1 MRRLN
6 IALNLTF
13 ILAMAL
19 LLGSCGN
26 EEIGE
31 ELWIIG
37 WDCADWDQLDPMIA
51 RGELPNLAKLKSE
64 GASGVLLSDTPMIS
78 PILWTS
84 ISTGKTPDLHGV
96 TWFMTDAPD
105 GTKIPVSSEERR
117 VRTFWNIAS
126 EAGMSVG
133 ITGWWAT
140 WPAEPLN
147 GFLISDAVA
156 WHSFGVTG
164 RSNPNEGKTW
174 PWDLVH
180 KADEFMPNPA
190 SMSDDLMTR
199 LIHLPVDQL
208 KAGSEESIYGD
219 PISHLRQSLATTR
232 GYTDLTLHLMEDE
245 RPRLMSVY
253 YEGCDA
259 MSHLFGKYQAPR
271 LPWISQEDFAA
282 YKDVVNEYWK
292 WQDELLGE
300 LLAIAGPQTTI
311 MILSDHGFRQGSERR
326 KEDHFH
332 IETADA
338 DHQPDGMIVLHGP
351 NIKAGGK
358 ISDADIY
365 DVTPTILYALGL
377 AAGRDMTGHPLTDAF
392 TAESLRTQPVQWVP
406 TYETSKRERGSAV
419 VQDNQTGEDLEKMLR
434 SLGYI
439 AGSEGSKDDGSDG
452 YTSEQ
457 VVNLATVLMG
467 QGRTAEAV
475 DKLQGVLKE
484 HPENFDVRLNLA
496 QALYRNN
503 QTEEGEAMYRGLIS
517 DFPNRLEVY
526 EDLALALR
534 FSGKPEQALDIYDQ
548 ALNINPDWTAGLAG
562 RGLCLASLGKPAEGE
577 EVLRKAMAID
587 PRSHMVFWNLG
598 LVQKQQGH
606 IADAASSLNKALEL
620 EPTDAPTAI
629 SLSQVQLQLGN
640 PDAAQQ
646 VLRKTLEKGGDKASL
661 LAEQGALQLQIG
673 KTQEALKT
681 LTEARKLNR
690 DDPQVLGNLGM
701 AYAMTGSLPSAIG
714 IFEEL
719 VKAAPDMAEAHA
731 QLGAMQAQNGQP
743 AAAVRSLGKAVDLAP
758 ENINS
763 RMNLAYALMQSGDLD
778 GAATQFNK
786 AIELSP
792 DLAHAYFGL
801 GRIEM
806 KRGNTDE
813 GRRLIDKARELDPSL
828 PAQ

>member
-1 MRRLN
+1 MRPL
-6 IALNLTF
+6 ILTLLVA
-13 ILAMAL
+13 ITL
-19 LLGSCGN
+19 LLGSCGS

-31 ELWIIG
+31 ELWVIG

-51 RGELPNLAKLKSE
+51 RGELPNLAKLKIE

-105 GTKIPVSSEERR
+105 GTKIPVSSEERK

-147 GFLISDAVA
+147 GYLISDAVA

-174 PWDLVH
+174 PWDLIH

-190 SMSDDLMTR
+190 TIDDELMTR
-199 LIHLPVDQL
+199 LIHLPAEKIKIKSGD
-208 KAGSEESIYGD
+208 SNYDD

-232 GYTDLTLHLMEDE
+232 GYTDLTLHLLEEE
-245 RPRLMSVY
+245 RPRVMSVY

-271 LPWISQEDFAA
+271 LPWISQEDFVA
-282 YKDVVNEYWK
+282 YQDVVTEYWK
-292 WQDELLGE
+292 WQDDLLGE
-300 LLAIAGPQTTI
+300 LLAKRGPNTTV

-351 NIKAGGK
+351 NIKAGGE
-358 ISDADIY
+358 ITDADIY
-365 DVTPTILYALGL
+365 DVTPTILYALDL

-392 TAESLRTQPVQWVP
+392 TSESLRAQPVKWVS

-419 VQDNQTGEDLEKMLR
+419 VQESQTGEDLEKMLR

-439 AGSEGSKDDGSDG
+439 AGAEGGSESGTDG

-467 QGRTAEAV
+467 QGRVGEAV
-475 DKLQGVLKE
+475 AKLQGVLKE
-484 HPENFDVRLNLA
+484 HPENFDIRLNLA
-496 QALYRNN
+496 QALCRNN
-503 QTEEGEAMYRGLIS
+503 QTEEGEAMYNGLIT
-517 DFPNRLEVY
+517 DFPDRLEVY

-534 FSGKPEQALDIYDQ
+534 FSGKPQQALEIYGKG
-548 ALNINPDWTAGLAG
+548 LLVSPDWISGLAG
-562 RGLCLASLGKPAEGE
+562 QGLCLANLGKPAEGE
-577 EVLRKAMAID
+577 TLLRQAMKID
-587 PRSHMVFWNLG
+587 PRSHLVFWNLG
-598 LVQKQQGH
+598 LLQKQQGH
-606 IADAASSLNKALEL
+606 YADAARSLNQAMQL
-620 EPTDAPTAI
+620 EPTDAATAI
-629 SLSQVQLQLGN
+629 TLSQVQMQLRN
-640 PDAAQQ
+640 TPAAQQ
-646 VLRKTLEKGGDKASL
+646 ILRKTLEKGGDKALL
-661 LAEQGALQLQIG
+661 LAELGALQLQVG
-673 KTQEALKT
+673 ETQEALKT

-690 DDPQVLGNLGM
+690 DNPQVLGNLGM

-731 QLGAMQAQNGQP
+731 QLGAMQAQNSQP
-743 AAAVRSLGKAVDLAP
+743 EAAVRSLRKAVELVPD
-758 ENINS
+758 NINS
-763 RMNLAYALMQSGDLD
+763 RMNLAYALLQNGDQD
-778 GAATQFNK
+778 GAAAQFNK
-786 AIELSP
+786 AIELAP

-806 KRGNTDE
+806 KRGNTAE
-813 GRRLIDKARELDPSL
+813 GRRLIQKARQLDPSL
-828 PAQ
+828 PTE